1 MKPDPLVAIVI
12 LTYNGRHYLQQFLP
26 AVLASTYINKKV
38 IIGDNASTDD
48 TITWMANHYP
58 QIDVLQNPENF
69 GYAKGYNQILQQVKA
84 DYFVLLNSDVEVT
97 PGWIEPIINLMETDP
112 LIAASQPKLLAYNN
126 KTEFEYAGASGGW
139 MDALGYPFTRG
150 RVFDYCENDH
160 GQYNDTSKVFWASGA
175 ALFVRANLFAELNGF
190 DEYFFAHQEEI
201 DLCWRLQKAGYSIMV
216 CPASVVYHVGG
227 GTLPKGHQKVFLN
240 FRNNLIMLAKNWRFS
255 EKLWKMPL
263 RILLDAVAAWR
274 ALLGG
279 DKNFFKAVL
288 QAHVAFL
295 GWVLKHKTN
304 RRGSQKPYTVLHGVF
319 KGSVIIAHFIKKK
332 KTFAEIVTETQ

>member
-48 TITWMANHYP
+48 TITWMASHYP

-126 KTEFEYAGASGGW
+126 KTDFEYAGASGGW

-150 RVFDYCENDH
+150 RVFDYCEKDH

-263 RILLDAVAAWR
+263 RIVLDAVAAWR

-279 DKNFFKAVL
+279 DKDFFKAVL

-332 KTFAEIVTETQ
+332 KTFAEIVT